1 MARNGDEGRVEMD
14 PRPRQQY
21 FWTSDRQMCIADA
34 GRCADPETR
43 AMIDWNDLR
52 YFLAVA
58 RQGSTLAASRA
69 LAKSQSTVHR
79 RLGELETALGRPLV
93 KRHPTGYRLTPFG
106 LAMLP
111 YAEEVERAVGAFTEH
126 QAAIERGEV
135 GILRLTCPEPI
146 MSRLLKSGFVDR
158 FHLRHPGLRIEFVM
172 SDHYVDLETGEADV
186 ALRSGDTDDGV
197 LVGRKVADSLWAV
210 YATQPFIDLHGRPAT
225 ESELGAFPMA
235 ALDLSMT
242 GHRLSQWLAEAVPQ
256 AKIVSRSNSIL
267 GLVAAVRSGL
277 GLGALPTAL
286 GDAEPDLI
294 RLFGPVEGLTRAWRI
309 LAHPDARAT
318 PRVSA
323 FFDFVSEEAA
333 ALKGIL
339 TG

>member
-1 MARNGDEGRVEMD
+1 MLLA
-14 PRPRQQY
+14 
-21 FWTSDRQMCIADA
+21 
-34 GRCADPETR
+34 ADPGDSV
-43 AMIDWNDLR
+43 MIDWNDLR

-58 RQGSTLAASRA
+58 RQGSTLAASRV
-69 LAKSQSTVHR
+69 LNKSQSTVHR

-106 LAMLP
+106 LTMLP
-111 YAEEVERAVGAFTEH
+111 YAEEVERAVGLFEQH

-135 GILRLTCPEPI
+135 GVLRLTCPEPI
-146 MSRLLKSGFVDR
+146 MARLSKSGFVDR
-158 FHLRHPGLRIEFVM
+158 FHLRHPDLRIEFVM
-172 SDHYVDLETGEADV
+172 SDLYVDLARGEADV

-197 LVGRKVADSLWAV
+197 LVGRKVADSLWAI
-210 YATQPFIDLHGRPAT
+210 YAAKAFVEQHGRPGS
-225 ESELGAFPMA
+225 ESDLGAFPIA

-242 GHRLSQWLAEAVPQ
+242 AHRLSQWLAEAVPH
-256 AKIVSRSNSIL
+256 ASIASRSSSIL

-286 GDAEPDLI
+286 GDAEPDLV
-294 RLFGPVEGLTRAWRI
+294 RLFGPIAGLTRAWRI
-309 LAHPDARAT
+309 LAHPDARST

-323 FFDFVSEEAA
+323 FFDFVTEESA
-333 ALKGIL
+333 ALKSIL

>member
-1 MARNGDEGRVEMD
+1 
-14 PRPRQQY
+14 
-21 FWTSDRQMCIADA
+21 
-34 GRCADPETR
+34 
-43 AMIDWNDLR
+43 MIDWNDLR

-69 LAKSQSTVHR
+69 LNKSQSTVHR
-79 RLGELETALGRPLV
+79 RLGELETALGRSLV

-111 YAEEVERAVGAFTEH
+111 YAEEVERAVGQFEEH

-146 MSRLLKSGFVDR
+146 MSRLSKSGFVDR
-158 FHLRHPGLRIEFVM
+158 FHLRHPELRIEFVM
-172 SDHYVDLETGEADV
+172 SDSYVDLSRGDADV

-210 YATQPFIDLHGRPAT
+210 YATHPFIEQHGRPGT
-225 ESELGAFPMA
+225 ESDLAAFPLV
-235 ALDLSMT
+235 ALDPSMV
-242 GHRLSQWLAEAVPQ
+242 GHRLSQWLADAVPD
-256 AKIVSRSNSIL
+256 ANIAARSNSIL
-267 GLVAAVRSGL
+267 GLVAAVKSGL

-286 GDAEPDLI
+286 GDAEPDLV
-294 RLFGPVEGLTRAWRI
+294 RLFGPVAGLTRAWRI
-309 LAHPDARAT
+309 LAHPDVRSSA
-318 PRVSA
+318 RVSA
-323 FFDFVSEEAA
+323 FFDFVIAESA